1 MPPAGPDTCLVELTG
16 DLTLRTIASAHR
28 QLSDALSAHPVVAA
42 SVDPAATCDLTLVQL
57 LESARRSAAEQGR
70 GFALAAPAAGGL
82 LETLTRGGFVETADQ
97 RAFWLKDSGA
107 PQ

>member
-1 MPPAGPDTCLVELTG
+1 MTAAGPETCLVELSG
-16 DLTLRTIASAHR
+16 ELTIRTIGDAHQ
-28 QLSDALSAHPVVAA
+28 QLRDALAAHPEVAA
-42 SVDPAATCDLTLVQL
+42 SVDPAASVDLTLIQL

-70 GFALAAPAAGGL
+70 GFALAAPATGGL

-97 RAFWLKDSGA
+97 RAFWLKDSGE